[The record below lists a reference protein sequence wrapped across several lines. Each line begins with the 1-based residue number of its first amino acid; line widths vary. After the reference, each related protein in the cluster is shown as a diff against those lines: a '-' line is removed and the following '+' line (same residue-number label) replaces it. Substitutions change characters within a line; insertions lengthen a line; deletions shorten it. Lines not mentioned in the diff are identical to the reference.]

1 MNQALRPAVFGVVI
15 AIAITATMDAT
26 GYSMFSALPLFPLA
40 AIFWYLQ
47 KFTRRDIGLIW
58 GDLRSSFLA
67 LLYPMLV
74 LGLIGV
80 IAWMFGAVD
89 TSNADWNKAFLNMA
103 LMSSVGVVMVLI
115 TEEGFFRGWLWAAL
129 SRAGQSDKQVLIWTS
144 IAFTLWHISAIS
156 LDTGFDVPAADI
168 PVYLI
173 NATLVGAV
181 FGMLRMASG
190 SIVAPSI
197 CHAVWNGID
206 YPLYGFGEKVGSLGI
221 EATHIYGPEVGV
233 LGIGVNLIFATALWY
248 WITRESPASA
258 EEARP

>member
-1 MNQALRPAVFGVVI
+1 MVV
-15 AIAITATMDAT
+15 AISITTAMDAT

-40 AIFWYLQ
+40 AMFWYLQ
-47 KFTRRDIGLIW
+47 KFSRRDIGLVW
-58 GDLRSSFLA
+58 GDLRSSVLA
-67 LLYPMLV
+67 LVYPILV

-80 IAWMFGAVD
+80 IAWIFGAVD

-103 LMSSVGVVMVLI
+103 LMSFTGIMMALI

-129 SRAGQSDKQVLIWTS
+129 SRAGQSDRQVLIWTS

-156 LDTGFDVPAADI
+156 LDTGFDVPAAEI

-173 NATLVGAV
+173 NATLIGAV

-206 YPLYGFGEKVGSLGI
+206 YPLYGFGENVGALGI

-233 LGIGVNLIFATALWY
+233 LGIGVNLILATALWL
-248 WITRESPASA
+248 WITRLSRASMA
-258 EEARP
+258 GARPR

>member
-1 MNQALRPAVFGVVI
+1 MTQTLRSAALGVAA
-15 AIAITATMDAT
+15 AIAITTAMDAT
-26 GYSMFSALPLFPLA
+26 GYSVFSALPLFPLA
-40 AIFWYLQ
+40 GVFWYLQ
-47 KFTRRDIGLIW
+47 RLTRRDIGLVW
-58 GDLRSSFLA
+58 GDLRTYVLA
-67 LLYPMLV
+67 LVYPMLV

-103 LMSSVGVVMVLI
+103 LMSSAGVIMVLI

-144 IAFTLWHISAIS
+144 VAFTLWHISAIS
-156 LDTGFDVPAADI
+156 LNTGFDIPAAEI

-173 NATLVGAV
+173 NATLIGAV

-197 CHAVWNGID
+197 CHTVWNGID
-206 YPLYGFGEKVGSLGI
+206 YPLYGFGEKVGALGI
-221 EATHIYGPEVGV
+221 DATHIYGPEIGV
-233 LGIGVNLIFATALWY
+233 LGIGVNLIFATLLWL
-248 WITRESPASA
+248 WICKSSTQTTSTR
-258 EEARP
+258 